1 MRRKLLVLFFWG
13 ITLIGCTTKKKAAPE
28 IETLDVDSKEVQE
41 IEEVHEKEEYELPV
55 DYQDTRRIKYLSKDS
70 YAVVAFFDNGR
81 ATLIRD
87 FELCEENM
95 YELYEAP
102 SEYTY
107 ELVGNIVSFTRKE
120 DDFATG
126 IRLSSNFWVIK
137 DFNEIVEIQP
147 CN

>member
-1 MRRKLLVLFFWG
+1 MRRKLLVLFFLG
-13 ITLIGCTTKKKAAPE
+13 LTLTGCTTKKKAAPE
-28 IETLDVDSKEVQE
+28 KETSDIDSKEVQE
-41 IEEVHEKEEYELPV
+41 IEEIHEKKEYEIPV
-55 DYQDTRRIKYLSKDS
+55 DYRDTRRIKYLSKDS
-70 YAVVAFFDNGR
+70 FAVVAFFDNGR
-81 ATLIRD
+81 ATLIRNFD
-87 FELCEENM
+87 LCEENM
-95 YELYEAP
+95 YKLYEAP

-137 DFNEIVEIQP
+137 DFIEIVEIQS